1 MSAHQKMLLSGNEAF
16 ARGAIEA
23 GIGVC
28 TSYPGT
34 PSTEIAETLSRLS
47 TETGMY
53 VEWSTNEKVALEV
66 AASASWMGVPAMCSM
81 KSLGLNVASDFLL
94 NLNLSGTG
102 PGGLV
107 IVVCDD
113 PRGHS
118 SSNEQD
124 SRFYARAA
132 GIPLLEPSTCQQAK
146 DIVGYALDLS
156 REFEIPVMI
165 RSTTRLSHSRGVVE
179 LGNTSSCSPVPSDAL
194 PSHLYNV
201 PNPHLRHRDLL
212 RKIDKVAARFED
224 SPFNLVPSSATDD
237 DSIVIVSSGV
247 SRLYAE
253 EAIGM
258 SGHRN
263 LTLLG
268 MTTTF
273 PLPKTTIQS
282 YVRNGSTVIFVEEV
296 DAFLEDGVRGLASVL
311 GIQAR
316 MFGKRTGTIP
326 AWGEMNTDIVLQA
339 IRNLARV
346 DTTIRDDH
354 YEEERS
360 AAGSLLIPRPLTFCP
375 GCTHRNVYWA
385 LRKVRR
391 RLGGALIVAGDIG
404 CYSLGV
410 FYDHAMDTMHSM
422 GSGIGVASGL
432 GVLTRL
438 GLSTN
443 VVAVAGDSTFF
454 HACIPGLIN
463 ARHNNADLTFVIL
476 DNQTTAMTGFQPH
489 PGTHTEDG
497 GLVQVSIEKVVRSIG
512 VDRLVR
518 VDGTDIPT
526 LIDTFHNV
534 VTTDGFKVVIVDS
547 ICQLRERR
555 IVGTADETQP
565 VIVRPDLCK
574 GDSCRI
580 CVSQYS
586 CTALS
591 WDREQSKAF
600 VLQDQCVGCGSCID
614 VCPYDAIQRRLTD

>member
-1 MSAHQKMLLSGNEAF
+1 
-16 ARGAIEA
+16 
-23 GIGVC
+23 
-28 TSYPGT
+28 
-34 PSTEIAETLSRLS
+34 
-47 TETGMY
+47 
-53 VEWSTNEKVALEV
+53 
-66 AASASWMGVPAMCSM
+66 
-81 KSLGLNVASDFLL
+81 
-94 NLNLSGTG
+94 
-102 PGGLV
+102 
-107 IVVCDD
+107 
-113 PRGHS
+113 
-118 SSNEQD
+118 
-124 SRFYARAA
+124 
-132 GIPLLEPSTCQQAK
+132 
-146 DIVGYALDLS
+146 
-156 REFEIPVMI
+156 
-165 RSTTRLSHSRGVVE
+165 
-179 LGNTSSCSPVPSDAL
+179 CSPVPSDVL
-194 PSHLYNV
+194 PSRLYNI
-201 PNPHLRHRDLL
+201 PDPHLRHRDLL
-212 RKIDKVAARFED
+212 RKMDKVAARFD
-224 SPFNLVPSSATDD
+224 YSPFNLVPSSATEG
-237 DSIVIVSSGV
+237 DSAIIVSSGV

-253 EAIGM
+253 EAIGIVGDR
-258 SGHRN
+258 S
-263 LTLLG
+263 LSLLG
-268 MTTTF
+268 LVTIY

-282 YVRNGSTVIFVEEV
+282 LLRNHSTILFVEEV
-296 DAFLEDGVRGLASVL
+296 DAFLEDGVRGLASIL
-311 GIQAR
+311 GMQAR
-316 MFGKRTGTIP
+316 MFGKRTGTVP

-339 IRNLARV
+339 IRDLIHIDVAP
-346 DTTIRDDH
+346 RDDD

-360 AAGSLLIPRPLTFCP
+360 AAEKLLIPRPLTFCP

-385 LRKVRR
+385 LRKVKR

-410 FYDHAMDTMHSM
+410 FYDHAMDTMQSM
-422 GSGIGVASGL
+422 GSGIGVAGGL

-463 ARHNNADLTFVIL
+463 ARHNNANLTFIIL

-489 PGTHTEDG
+489 PGTHTEDD
-497 GLVQVSIEKVVRSIG
+497 GLAQVSIEEVVRSIG
-512 VDRLVR
+512 VDRLAR

-555 IVGTADETQP
+555 IAGTADETQP

-591 WDREQSKAF
+591 WDRERSKAF

-614 VCPYDAIQRRLTD
+614 VCPHDAIQRRLTD